1 MELPADL
8 RYTEEHEWLRVEG
21 GTATVGITDFAQG
34 ELGDVVYLELPKVGE
49 QVRAG
54 DECGTIEAVKTVAQ
68 IFAPVSGKVAAV
80 NEDLENDAGLVN
92 RDPYGEGWMMKI
104 EMSDPGELDSLLTGE
119 AYRAKVS

>member
-8 RYTEEHEWLRVEG
+8 RYTEEHEWLRAEG
-21 GTATVGITDFAQG
+21 KTATVGITDFAQG
-34 ELGDVVYLELPKVGE
+34 ELGDIVYLELPKVGD

-80 NEDLENDAGLVN
+80 NTDLENDAGLVN

-104 EMSDPGELDSLLTGE
+104 EMSDPGELDSLLSGE